1 VSPVLSSRQALDITE
16 VSFAVIDFSTPTPAQ
31 IAEAQRAT
39 VEKVEAIVAEVVAVP
54 AGERTFAN
62 TLLRLEAASDIIE
75 RAHGRYG
82 FMSYVAEDA
91 AVREAAD
98 ALREA
103 LEKYQIELSFREDLY
118 IAVTDYAETDEAQS
132 LGGEDQRLL
141 EHTLR
146 DYRRDGFGLPP
157 EQRQRVRDL
166 KERLVELSV
175 TFQRNIDTWDDG
187 LWLTRDQL
195 AGLPDSYIESLRTQ
209 EGDGATHFRVSL
221 DYPEMY
227 PFLDNA
233 ESEELRRDLLHK
245 NYLKGGGENVRVLE
259 ETIAIRDEL
268 ARVLG
273 YESWAAYVLELR
285 MAKQPAA
292 VHDFVSDLRRRVQP
306 KLQDDMA
313 GLQEAKREHTG
324 DPAAK
329 LELWDW
335 RFYHNYLLKTRFAVD
350 DFEVAKYFPLGTVLT
365 GLFETTERLL
375 GVRFEPVE
383 PANAWHPDVPL
394 YRVRDAG
401 DSAEI
406 AFFYMDLFPRPNK
419 YGHAAA
425 FTLVGGRRLPD
436 GSYQTPVS
444 CIVANFTKP
453 TATQPSLLRHSE
465 VVTLWHEFGHIL
477 HQVLTETERLEFS
490 GTRTETDFVEAP
502 SQMLE
507 HWVWDQEVLSS
518 FSRHVDTGEPLPD
531 DLLGSLLAAKNLDS
545 GLFVMRQLYFAELDM
560 AYHSPGP
567 GKDTTAIAADL
578 HAISGFPAPEHT
590 HWQSGF
596 GHLFGYDAGYYG
608 YKWSEVF
615 ADDMFTRFG
624 NGRLLDPE
632 LGREYRRTVLARGAS
647 VDGDVLVRDFLGR
660 EPSSNAFLR
669 NIGVE

>member
-1 VSPVLSSRQALDITE
+1 M
-16 VSFAVIDFSTPTPAQ
+16 IDFSTPTPAR
-31 IAEAQRAT
+31 IAETLQET
-39 VEKVEAIVAEVVAVP
+39 VEQVEAIVAEVVALP
-54 AGERTFAN
+54 AGEHTFAN

-75 RAHGRYG
+75 RAHGCYG

-103 LEKYQIELSFREDLY
+103 LEKYQIDLSFREELY

-132 LGGEDQRLL
+132 LTGEDQRLL

-157 EQRQRVRDL
+157 EQRQRVREL

-175 TFQRNIDTWDDG
+175 AFQRNIDTWEDG
-187 LWLTRDQL
+187 LWLTLDQL
-195 AGLPDSYIESLRTQ
+195 AGLPDSYIESLRTEER
-209 EGDGATHFRVSL
+209 EGTTYYRVSL

-227 PFLDNA
+227 PFMDNA
-233 ESEELRRDLLHK
+233 ESEDLRRELQRK
-245 NYLKGGGENVRVLE
+245 NYLKGGDENVRVLE
-259 ETIAIRDEL
+259 ETIAVRDEL
-268 ARVLG
+268 AHLLG
-273 YESWAAYVLELR
+273 YASWAAYVLELR
-285 MAKQPAA
+285 MAKQPVA
-292 VHDFVSDLRRRVQP
+292 VREFTAGLRERVQP
-306 KLQDDMA
+306 KLQSDLA
-313 GLQEAKREHTG
+313 GLETAKQQHTG
-324 DPAAK
+324 HPEARLK
-329 LELWDW
+329 LWDW
-335 RFYHNYLLKTRFAVD
+335 RFYHNYLMKTRYAVD
-350 DFEVAKYFPLGTVLT
+350 DFEVAKYFPLEAVLK
-365 GLFETTERLL
+365 GLFETTQTLL
-375 GVRFEPVE
+375 GVRFEEVE
-383 PANAWHPDVPL
+383 KANAWHPDVRL
-394 YRVRDAG
+394 YRVDDARNN
-401 DSAEI
+401 AVI
-406 AFFYMDLFPRPNK
+406 AHFYMDLFPRPNK

-425 FTLVGGRRLPD
+425 FTLVGARRLPD

-465 VVTLWHEFGHIL
+465 VIVLWHEFGHIL

-507 HWVWDQEVLSS
+507 HWVWDADILSS
-518 FSRHVDTGEPLPD
+518 FSRHVDTGEPLPK
-531 DLLGSLLAAKNLDS
+531 DLLDSMLAAKNLDS

-560 AYHSPGP
+560 SYHGP
-567 GKDTTAIAADL
+567 GAKKDTTAIAAEL
-578 HAISGFPAPEHT
+578 HPISGFSAPTGT

-615 ADDMFTRFG
+615 ADDMFTRFE

-632 LGREYRRTVLARGAS
+632 LGLEYRKAVLARGGS
-647 VDGDVLVRDFLGR
+647 VDGDVLVRSFLGR
-660 EPSSNAFLR
+660 EPNADAFLR